1 MPTIDAAERF
11 HHPRPNGRGNMRLT
25 SSVVE
30 MNDAFE
36 AIETFYER
44 GWSDGLPIVPP
55 TENAVDRFLQ
65 AADLEPGHVLGTE
78 PVKGGVATAEKVAIN
93 SIMAGCRPEYMPVI
107 TAAVE
112 AITAEEFNLHA
123 ITASTMGASIL
134 VLISGPAV
142 TELGVNSGISAFGP
156 GHRAN
161 ATIGRALRLIVMN
174 LFGSRSGEIDKATRG
189 HPGKYTW
196 CFGESEDRSPWAPIH
211 ADMGLPADGSAVTLV
226 SALSG
231 LQVGEH
237 AANSPEAILDAF
249 VNAFSATAP
258 GMSEV
263 LVVLCPEH
271 AAFFRDAGWPK
282 SRVGEYLYE
291 VTKRPATQ
299 WSNPTPRSIKKEV
312 SASVSAL
319 ERPESAIVTVAGGD
333 GGGWSAVIPTWSNGH
348 RSKVVTRPITMTAN
362 NS

>member
-1 MPTIDAAERF
+1 MRS
-11 HHPRPNGRGNMRLT
+11 NMRLT
-25 SSVVE
+25 SNVVE
-30 MNDAFE
+30 MNDAFD
-36 AIETFYER
+36 AIESFYER

-55 TENAVDRFLQ
+55 TEDAVDKFLH
-65 AADLEPGHVLGTE
+65 AAGLEPGHVLGTE

-142 TELGVNSGISAFGP
+142 TDLGVNSGISAFGP

-161 ATIGRALRLIVMN
+161 ATIGRALRLIVIN
-174 LFGSRSGEIDKATRG
+174 LFGSRSGEIDKATLG

-196 CFGESEDRSPWAPIH
+196 CFGESAERSPWAPIH
-211 ADMGLPADGSAVTLV
+211 ADRGLPADGSAVTLV

-231 LQVGEH
+231 IQVGEH
-237 AANSPEAILDAF
+237 AANTPEGILDAF
-249 VNAFSATAP
+249 VNAFWATAS

-263 LVVLCPEH
+263 LLVLCPEH
-271 AAFFRDAGWPK
+271 VAYFRDAGWPK

-291 VTKRPATQ
+291 VTKRPAAL
-299 WSNPTPRSIKKEV
+299 WSNPTPRSHNVAGSEL
-312 SASVSAL
+312 VSAL
-319 ERPESAIVTVAGGD
+319 ERPESAIVTVAGAD

-348 RSKVVTRPITMTAN
+348 RSKVVTRPINMTAIN
-362 NS
+362 R